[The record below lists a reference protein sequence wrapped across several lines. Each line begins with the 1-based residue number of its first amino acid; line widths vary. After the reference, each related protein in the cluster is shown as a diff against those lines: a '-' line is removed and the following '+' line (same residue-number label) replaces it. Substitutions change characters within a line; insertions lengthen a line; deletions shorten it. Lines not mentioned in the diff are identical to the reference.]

1 MRKVVISLFA
11 IFFVFISCT
20 NKNRDVE
27 PIFPESLKVAIDESI
42 HEILVQT
49 GVPGVIAG
57 VWIDK
62 QGSYTTAVGLSNVAD
77 SEPMETGFHFRVGSV
92 TKTFTAIAVLQLVDE
107 NLIALDE
114 PIQTYLPEKNIPR
127 GDEITIRMLG
137 NMTSGLFSYSFDSIF
152 QVEFIDNPEKQW
164 SPDSL
169 LERAFCHPNLF
180 DPGTEYFY
188 CNTNTIILGL
198 LVEKI
203 TDKLIMQVF
212 EEKIFNPLSL
222 NNTVWPVDLTIPS
235 PYSNGYTNQTI
246 DGQVVNAT
254 HWSPSWAFTAGQL
267 ISNIFDLRANI
278 ESISEGTLI
287 STKMLKEQQTWYNM
301 PVKGKYGFGIA
312 MVNGWLG
319 HNGSIPGYN
328 TAMYRNNEEG
338 VTIIVGVNS
347 DIHQGNELE
356 PANQFFQGI
365 AEVITPENT
374 PFGN

>member
-1 MRKVVISLFA
+1 
-11 IFFVFISCT
+11 
-20 NKNRDVE
+20 
-27 PIFPESLKVAIDESI
+27 
-42 HEILVQT
+42 
-49 GVPGVIAG
+49 
-57 VWIDK
+57 
-62 QGSYTTAVGLSNVAD
+62 
-77 SEPMETGFHFRVGSV
+77 
-92 TKTFTAIAVLQLVDE
+92 
-107 NLIALDE
+107 
-114 PIQTYLPEKNIPR
+114 
-127 GDEITIRMLG
+127 
-137 NMTSGLFSYSFDSIF
+137 
-152 QVEFIDNPEKQW
+152 
-164 SPDSL
+164 
-169 LERAFCHPNLF
+169 
-180 DPGTEYFY
+180 
-188 CNTNTIILGL
+188 
-198 LVEKI
+198 
-203 TDKLIMQVF
+203 MQVF